1 MTILVLHG
9 PNLNKL
15 GSREPDIY
23 GSQTLEEIN
32 DAIKKKARDLS
43 MQVDIHQDNDEGPL
57 VNYIQNAEGVYA
69 GIILN
74 AAAYTH
80 TSIAIRDAIATIHSP
95 VIEVHISN
103 IYKREKFRHKSY
115 ISDVCVGQ
123 ISGLGYKGYLLALEY
138 FSS

>member
-43 MQVDIHQDNDEGPL
+43 MQVDIHQDNDEGAL